1 MDHGGNRQTAGAVPD
16 AIDALTRSI
25 HLAMVVCGMAALMS
39 GQFAGDYKS
48 ADHGGFVIHRWCGIA
63 MALVMLVYV
72 ARGLSGA
79 AAQRFSSWIPFNRRR
94 LQSVWQDVLTL
105 TRLQLPERPLH
116 GGLAGL
122 VQTAGLAA
130 FGWMALSGALLFFW
144 LEPGSRATGTLRL
157 VKKLHE
163 AGEMVVWCYL
173 ALHAGAV
180 FWHAVAGRPLWRS
193 MFCFTLLNE
202 KKK

>member
-1 MDHGGNRQTAGAVPD
+1 MDDGGNRQTAGAVPD

-122 VQTAGLAA
+122 VQAAGKALPKVAQQMMGTAVETAVSQVTKRKPAKPAKPRAA
-130 FGWMALSGALLFFW
+130 PARNSPLSA
-144 LEPGSRATGTLRL
+144 
-157 VKKLHE
+157 K
-163 AGEMVVWCYL
+163 C
-173 ALHAGAV
+173 
-180 FWHAVAGRPLWRS
+180 
-193 MFCFTLLNE
+193 
-202 KKK
+202 